1 MNLFD
6 YAIKSELQGKACYEN
21 LAAQTKVVGLRNI
34 FLGLAAEED
43 RHIEAFRELK
53 AGKSY
58 QLAESGLLDQ
68 AKGVFAELQTNRD
81 NLAELREDLDGYRF
95 AMKVE
100 AESVRHYEEMA
111 TGEANPEIVRLYQ
124 RIIEEE
130 KRHFNI
136 MENVFEFVL
145 RPRYTLEWREFSN
158 LHEM

>member
-6 YAIKSELQGKACYEN
+6 YAIKTELQGKACYEN
-21 LAAQTKVVGLRNI
+21 LAAQTQVVGLSNI

-43 RHIEAFRELK
+43 RHIEAFRKLK

-58 QLAESGLLDQ
+58 QLAESGLLEQ
-68 AKGVFAELQTNRD
+68 AKGVFAELQANRD
-81 NLAELREDLDGYRF
+81 KLAELREDLDGYRF

-100 AESVRHYEEMA
+100 AESVRHCEEMA